1 MPKLSY
7 KARRR
12 WSLVVLLI
20 GLPIYI
26 VVAVNFTDW
35 LRARYEGLPVLG
47 ELLVFVVLGFLWMIP
62 LRSVFLGVGKAD
74 PDEQE

>member
-35 LRARYEGLPVLG
+35 LRARYEGLPVLV
-47 ELLVFVVLGFLWMIP
+47 ELLVFVVLGFLWMLT
-62 LRSVFLGVGKAD
+62 LRSVVVGVV
-74 PDEQE
+74 

>member
-20 GLPIYI
+20 GLPLYI

-35 LRARYEGLPVLG
+35 LRARYDGLPVLV
-47 ELLVFVVLGFLWMIP
+47 ELLVFVVLGFLWMLP
-62 LRSVFLGVGKAD
+62 LRFVFVGVGRAD
-74 PDEQE
+74 PDEEP